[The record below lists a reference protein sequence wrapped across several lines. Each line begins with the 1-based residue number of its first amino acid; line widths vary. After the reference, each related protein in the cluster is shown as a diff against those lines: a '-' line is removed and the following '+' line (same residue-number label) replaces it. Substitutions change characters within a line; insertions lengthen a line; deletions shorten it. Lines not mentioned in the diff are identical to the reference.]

1 MNDKQDRILS
11 ELYDM
16 MTQAHKQVTSS
27 KTNHDRA
34 VAHGRFMAFCE
45 VQDMIREIME
55 DNE

>member
-11 ELYDM
+11 ELYNM

-34 VAHGRFMAFCE
+34 VAHGRFMALCE